1 MTSLRLGVLAALVLI
16 TASVQAAERPP
27 LRFSVASLGW
37 EATDVGLERD
47 ASRPAPWLDS
57 DVAPIRL
64 RDGPTGRVA
73 QAGFRRQ
80 IDDATEFTAGPTWKP
95 EDGADIRVLIGFRRA
110 LN

>member
-1 MTSLRLGVLAALVLI
+1 MKPLCLAAVAAL
-16 TASVQAAERPP
+16 TALPAAAVAGERPP
-27 LRFSVASLGW
+27 LRFSVASIGW
-37 EATDVGLERD
+37 GATAPRLDHD
-47 ASRPAPWLDS
+47 AMRALPRPEIDS
-57 DVAPIRL
+57 LPIRL

-80 IDDATEFTAGPTWKP
+80 LDDATEFTAGPTWKP